1 MNDFENENMYELS
14 DSEGKRN
21 TRGIVTMLL
30 YLVLA
35 AVVIITGAHAVMLVL
50 SQTSGFATGGGMIDA
65 ILTGIRV
72 AFPLLVELAAVV
84 AGIGFI
90 QSRWRGAQKTV
101 GLGIELVWLIFA
113 ALNMITFFAVERGQ
127 ALQTWQVNWIQYGLP
142 LSALI
147 AGSLTYVLM
156 RVDPAHKRDQERAAT
171 AERVDA
177 MRFKFR
183 QRALLSPAMRNIEKQ
198 RAFMDVIDELR
209 SAGYTETQIR
219 FMIQPTPELLADG
232 DENGTPDILE
242 MPAPQPPRRTTWI
255 DDLRGRLSG
264 SIPASEGAGNS
275 THNAP
280 RQDPPTAPP
289 LGHPTGQGNGPAA
302 KPLGDRPERRE
313 GFIERP

>member
-90 QSRWRGAQKTV
+90 QARWRGAQKTV
-101 GLGIELVWLIFA
+101 GLGIELVWLLFA

-127 ALQTWQVNWIQYGLP
+127 ALQTWQVNWVQYGLP

-156 RVDPAHKRDQERAAT
+156 RVDPSHKRDQERAAT

-177 MRFKFR
+177 MKFKFR
-183 QRALLSPAMRNIEKQ
+183 QRALLSPALLNIEKQ
-198 RAFMDVIDELR
+198 RAFMQVIDELR
-209 SAGYTETQIR
+209 RDGYSENQIR
-219 FMIQPTPELLADG
+219 FMIQHTPELLSDG
-232 DENGTPDILE
+232 DENGVPDAMQIGPS
-242 MPAPQPPRRTTWI
+242 PAPQPARPPSWI

-264 SIPASEGAGNS
+264 SIPTSEGAGNS

-280 RQDPPTAPP
+280 RQAAPTAPP
-289 LGHPTGQGNGPAA
+289 LAHPTGQGNGPAP
-302 KPLGDRPERRE
+302 KPYGGAPD
-313 GFIERP
+313 FTERP